1 MRLGAMAILMHKK
14 TKTDAHL
21 HVDFTKDVEKKGF
34 HIKIERLVV
43 KEEFG

>member
-1 MRLGAMAILMHKK
+1 MVYINVQK

-43 KEEFG
+43 EEEFG